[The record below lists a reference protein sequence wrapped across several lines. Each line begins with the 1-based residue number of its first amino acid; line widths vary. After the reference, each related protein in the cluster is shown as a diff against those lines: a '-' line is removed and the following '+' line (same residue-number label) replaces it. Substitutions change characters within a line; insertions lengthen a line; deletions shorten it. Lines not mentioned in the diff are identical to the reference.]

1 MKSHLNLLSCIAF
14 ITTKN
19 KLLLQKKYD
28 TAKGNISNHIDK
40 GFYFLNEF
48 ADNKFARL
56 YEFDLTDLSHDRFL
70 YLVSLFRFQNRIF

>member
-1 MKSHLNLLSCIAF
+1 MSVIRIISFKEFRSHHFDLNEESPQILSFIAF

-48 ADNKFARL
+48 ADNKFCKTLR
-56 YEFDLTDLSHDRFL
+56 
-70 YLVSLFRFQNRIF
+70 V